1 MVQELA
7 KGKEQLSKAFQ
18 LGFVCVF
25 TYVINYYIR
34 NLLGVLTPAM
44 EESGVYTKTYLALL
58 ASVYM
63 IVYAAG
69 QLLNGIIGDHIKP
82 KIMVSLGLII
92 SSAGLFL
99 FSFVNNSLAGVIGFG
114 TVGFGLSML
123 RGPLVKV
130 ISENTL
136 PKYARVCCVFL
147 SFASF
152 AGPLLAGLAAMAM
165 NWYTVFVFSAFV
177 LLAMALLSF
186 TMLTVFEKKGMIVPL
201 QVSSERKKG
210 KIDILALFSL
220 LNFIPYLIVAMVV
233 EIAAASINY
242 WMPSYFSEAL
252 MLTKDASNMTFSA
265 ISLLRALCPFIS
277 LFIFKLLKERDI
289 LIIRI
294 FFSAAAILLLAVYF
308 IKTVWLSIVLFTLA
322 LMCSSVSSATL
333 WSIYIPS
340 LGKSGKVSSA
350 NGVIDCTGYVAASLC
365 NVAVV
370 PIMENF
376 GWGGTIISWSLIMLV
391 GVLGTVFAKTN
402 RQEI

>member
-1 MVQELA
+1 MV
-7 KGKEQLSKAFQ
+7 KEQEGQLGKAFK
-18 LGFVCVF
+18 LGFVCIF
-25 TYVINYYIR
+25 TYVISYYIR

-44 EESGVYTKTYLALL
+44 EESGLYTKTYLASL

-69 QLLNGIIGDHIKP
+69 QLFNGIIGDYVKP
-82 KIMVSLGLII
+82 KYMVAAGLFV

-99 FSFVNNSLAGVIGFG
+99 FSCCGYGVAGVIGFG

-165 NWYTVFVFSAFV
+165 KWHTVFVFSAFA
-177 LLAMALLSF
+177 LFIMAVFSF
-186 TMLTVFEKKGMIVPL
+186 TMLTVFEKRGMVVPL
-201 QVSSERKKG
+201 EKKTEG
-210 KIDILALFSL
+210 KRGRIDIAALFKL
-220 LNFIPYLIVAMVV
+220 PNFVPYLIVAMVV

-242 WMPSYFSEAL
+242 WMPSYFGESL
-252 MLTKDASNMTFSA
+252 NMSKDASNMTFSVIA
-265 ISLLRALCPFIS
+265 TLRSLCPFIS
-277 LFIFKLLKERDI
+277 LFIFRLFKERDI

-294 FFSAAAILLLAVYF
+294 FFSLSAILLLCVYF
-308 IKTVWLSIVLFTLA
+308 VEAVWLNILLFTVA

-350 NGVIDCTGYVAASLC
+350 NGVIDCTGYVAASVF

-376 GWGGTIISWSLIMLV
+376 GWGGTIISWSLIMVV
-391 GVLGTVFAKTN
+391 GVLGTVFAKK
-402 RQEI
+402 RD